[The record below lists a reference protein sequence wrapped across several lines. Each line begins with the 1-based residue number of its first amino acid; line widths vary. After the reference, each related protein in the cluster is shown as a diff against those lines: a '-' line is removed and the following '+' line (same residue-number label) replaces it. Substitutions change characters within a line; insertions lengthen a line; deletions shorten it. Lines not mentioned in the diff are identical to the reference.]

1 MQESLTALH
10 ELVSRRSVTVDGT
23 GEAGGAGNFWSAIE
37 TVAGLP
43 ASHPTLRGL
52 ALVLLEVEGRLVP
65 GELTRRLRYWLSRG
79 REAPDNARLVAGLFA
94 LHRSTLVRNNAL
106 IGAVTE
112 FLSGLDVE
120 RLIPLLPVLRRSLGD
135 LSPAERSYLSETL
148 ARVLNIRGNEASVA
162 LRLSSTDLAVLREAD
177 TAVTEVLAGWKE
189 RYGIG

>member
-1 MQESLTALH
+1 M
-10 ELVSRRSVTVDGT
+10 
-23 GEAGGAGNFWSAIE
+23 GAKR
-37 TVAGLP
+37 
-43 ASHPTLRGL
+43 PT
-52 ALVLLEVEGRLVP
+52 
-65 GELTRRLRYWLSRG
+65 TR
-79 REAPDNARLVAGLFA
+79 RLVAGLFA

-120 RLIPLLPVLRRSLGD
+120 RLIPLLPVLHRSLGD